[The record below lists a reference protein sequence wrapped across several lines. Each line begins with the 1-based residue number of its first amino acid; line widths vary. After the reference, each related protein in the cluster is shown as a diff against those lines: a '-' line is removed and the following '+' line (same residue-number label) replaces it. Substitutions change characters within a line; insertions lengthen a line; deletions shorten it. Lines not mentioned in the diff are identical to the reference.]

1 VGGLCL
7 RCDGNVAVTPVL
19 RKTNKG
25 VLVNL
30 RVTPKSASA
39 RIGEVG
45 EDAGGRRFLRV
56 HVREVPE
63 KGKANGAVIKL
74 IAKAWGLPK
83 SGIEVVSGGNDRNK
97 VIAVEGE
104 PDALMA
110 RLEALLGGEN

>member
-1 VGGLCL
+1 
-7 RCDGNVAVTPVL
+7 L
-19 RKTNKG
+19 RKTSHA

-39 RIGEVG
+39 RIGEVD
-45 EDAGGRRFLRV
+45 EDAGGRQFLRV

-63 KGKANGAVIKL
+63 KGKANEAVVKL
-74 IAKAWGLPK
+74 LAKAWGLSK

-97 VIAVEGE
+97 VIAIAGE

-110 RLEALLGGEN
+110 RLEALLGGKA